1 MLESIQHSVCRAGN
15 ISRLQFKIS
24 LAASLFLG
32 KAFGCSS
39 GGCDDVSRSQCQRH
53 LQTARTL
60 FTTEL
65 GIFTRGALQSN
76 TEGT

>member
-1 MLESIQHSVCRAGN
+1 MLESIQHTVCRAGN

-39 GGCDDVSRSQCQRH
+39 GG
-53 LQTARTL
+53 
-60 FTTEL
+60 
-65 GIFTRGALQSN
+65 
-76 TEGT
+76 